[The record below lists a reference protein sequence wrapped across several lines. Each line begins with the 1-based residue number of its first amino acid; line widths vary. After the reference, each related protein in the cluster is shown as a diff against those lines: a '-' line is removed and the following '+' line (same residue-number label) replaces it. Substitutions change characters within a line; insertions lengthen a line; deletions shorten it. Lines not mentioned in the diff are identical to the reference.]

1 MAIEKVHVNKLPAGL
16 KSIYAKAEDLIRK
29 NNNYAYGITLL
40 NDLVKAVPGFAE
52 ARELL
57 RYAEKQNADSVL
69 YQTGKRSIHICLIIQ
84 NHLINRDQGQVC
96 LDQSS
101 CIADS
106 IVYYFS

>member
-57 RYAEKQNADSVL
+57 RYAEKQNADSV
-69 YQTGKRSIHICLIIQ
+69 TGFARLAGQIKATAAVFQGKMVLKKKPMDALSFAPRRS
-84 NHLINRDQGQVC
+84 
-96 LDQSS
+96 
-101 CIADS
+101 A
-106 IVYYFS
+106 